1 MDTENFQNELNE
13 FIQALTVSDIWQ
25 DLKSSQRKIITYRAI
40 ADIASYLKISNTEI
54 NLEIPEIKQAV
65 FEQTLHLTRQL
76 RFQSDGRTILEE
88 NISGFGSRRYTEPD
102 NSLLSER
109 AKTYIDSH
117 IEKNKFVRF
126 AR

>member
-25 DLKSSQRKIITYRAI
+25 DLKSSQRKIITDRAI

-65 FEQTLHLTRQL
+65 FEQTLHLARQL

-88 NISGFGSRRYTEPD
+88 NIEIP
-102 NSLLSER
+102 ER
-109 AKTYIDSH
+109 LAAFMRG
-117 IEKNKFVRF
+117 EKQTVEMSSKFAAFKKYLMSV
-126 AR
+126 